1 MSPSRFSVWRMRSAG
16 ITFSL
21 LLLVLLYGC
30 DAIAGTLPP
39 GPTPFPTFARLP
51 SVTPE
56 PPTPSPGPFSDPFP
70 TVTPRP
76 LTGTVMVGANVRTGP
91 GTNFAIITTIV
102 AGHQVTLRGQSEG
115 WYQVVTPDGIEG
127 WMSESVLNVA
137 PSTAANVPVVS
148 P

>member
-1 MSPSRFSVWRMRSAG
+1 MFLSRLSVWQMRSAG

-30 DAIAGTLPP
+30 DAVVGALPP

-56 PPTPSPGPFSDPFP
+56 PLVPSPRPVSDPFP
-70 TVTPRP
+70 TATPRP
-76 LTGTVMVGANVRTGP
+76 LMGTVIVGANVRTGP
-91 GTNFAIITTIV
+91 GTNFTVIITIA
-102 AGHQVTLRGQSEG
+102 AGNRVILRGQSEG

-127 WMSESVLNVA
+127 WMSGDVLSVA
-137 PSTAANVPVVS
+137 PNTAANVPVVS

>member
-1 MSPSRFSVWRMRSAG
+1 MFPSRFSVWRMRSAG
-16 ITFSL
+16 II

-30 DAIAGTLPP
+30 DAVAGALPP

-51 SVTPE
+51 TVTPE
-56 PPTPSPGPFSDPFP
+56 PPTPSPGLASDPFP

-76 LTGTVMVGANVRTGP
+76 LKGTVIVGANVRTGP
-91 GTNFAIITTIV
+91 GTNFTIITAIV
-102 AGHQVTLRGQSEG
+102 AGNQVTLRGQSEG

-127 WMSESVLNVA
+127 WMSGEVLSVA